1 MDLENTTNL
10 SCVKILIRLARTS
23 REVAEQIL
31 SHSNLINSLINRFNK
46 AGTIGISTL
55 KPLEISIIIQKI
67 S

>member
-1 MDLENTTNL
+1 MDLDNTTNL

-31 SHSNLINSLINRFNK
+31 PHSNLINSLINRFDK
-46 AGTIGISTL
+46 AGTISLSIL
-55 KPLEISIIIQKI
+55 KPLKISIIIQKI